1 MDEQLN
7 VMCAMRAKQV
17 GLRASFY
24 DLWVFM
30 CAMRAK
36 QVGLRAS
43 FMIYGCSCVPCV
55 QSR

>member
-43 FMIYGCSCVPCV
+43 FVIYGCSCVPCV
-55 QSR
+55 QIR